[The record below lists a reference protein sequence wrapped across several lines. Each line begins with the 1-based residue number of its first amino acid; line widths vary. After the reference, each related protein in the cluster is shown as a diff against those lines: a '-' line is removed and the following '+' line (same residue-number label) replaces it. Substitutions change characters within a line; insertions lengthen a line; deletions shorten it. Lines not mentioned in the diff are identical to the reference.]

1 MASISQTPSIYQ
13 IRHIESGRVYVG
25 SAINPRDRLTAH
37 KYELRKG
44 THHSQYLQHAWN
56 KYGAAAFA
64 FEIIEPV
71 LLIEDL
77 IIREQYW
84 MNTLRAADRQ
94 YGFNICP
101 TAGSMLGIKIT
112 QKKREYFSTLRKAE
126 GADPV
131 LRAKRSELAK
141 AMWKDPA
148 YRAKRT
154 AQSRVTSGSP
164 EARAA
169 LSERSKARFQIDPEA
184 RAKQSAIS
192 KAMWADPEWKARQ
205 VAARS
210 TPEYR
215 AMLSARRKARAARK
229 ADDPKVK

>member
-1 MASISQTPSIYQ
+1 MSSISQTPSIYQ

-84 MNTLRAADRQ
+84 IDALRAADRQ
-94 YGFNICP
+94 YGFNIYP
-101 TAGSMLGIKIT
+101 TAGSSLGAKHT
-112 QKKREYFSTLRKAE
+112 EETRAEMSARRKAE
-126 GADPV
+126 GATPV
-131 LRAKRSELAK
+131 MRAKRSEYA
-141 AMWKDPA
+141 
-148 YRAKRT
+148 
-154 AQSRVTSGSP
+154 
-164 EARAA
+164 
-169 LSERSKARFQIDPEA
+169 
-184 RAKQSAIS
+184 
-192 KAMWADPEWKARQ
+192 KAMWADPVYRALRTAQAKAYADTPKARAAMSERNKARANNPEAWAKQSAKSKSMWSNPEWKAKQ

-229 ADDPKVK
+229 ADDPEVK